1 MNVVLSLEKKD
12 VKATVMAGTLT
23 NESRMNKSLSDVGV
37 TMLGEVHSI
46 PVTTFEWVL
55 LQFTD
60 VV

>member
-1 MNVVLSLEKKD
+1 
-12 VKATVMAGTLT
+12 MAGTLT

-37 TMLGEVHSI
+37 TMLGEVHII

>member
-1 MNVVLSLEKKD
+1 
-12 VKATVMAGTLT
+12 MAGTLT